1 VKSRVDLL
9 KNETEREQRITDLER
24 ELKQVREVVAVEKKK
39 LEDELAEEKRKATE
53 ATKQFN
59 VLSISRSGRRID
71 DLVMGAVFV
80 SC

>member
-24 ELKQVREVVAVEKKK
+24 ELKQVREVAAVEKKK

-53 ATKQFN
+53 ATTQFN

-71 DLVMGAVFV
+71 DLVMGVVFV